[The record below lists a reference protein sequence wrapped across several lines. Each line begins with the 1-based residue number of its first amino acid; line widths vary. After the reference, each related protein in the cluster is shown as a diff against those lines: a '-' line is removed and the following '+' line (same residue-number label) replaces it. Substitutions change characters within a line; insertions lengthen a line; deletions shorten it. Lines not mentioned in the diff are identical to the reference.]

1 MVYHAMT
8 AAELRHCG
16 AQPDGI
22 AWMACHFSP
31 YGTGLT
37 NIPSSL
43 PPGSLLILNDR
54 TPVNGHD
61 PARVAELLQQT
72 VEGLG
77 CSGILLDF
85 QRPGCEET
93 AAIVQKVVTLPCPVC
108 VSHLYAAG
116 LDCPV
121 FLPPVPLLKTV
132 EEHLAPWKDRQAW
145 LELALDSCRV
155 TVTKNGS
162 HLLPLTPG
170 SNGDCPHCDMQL
182 FCNYGVIFDQK
193 EAVFT
198 LKRSKNDLQ
207 NLMKEAE
214 KWGITQFIGLWQ
226 ELGGSHPL

>member
-1 MVYHAMT
+1 MANTPYLAMT
-8 AAELRHCG
+8 AAEFMACSDLPPKLG
-16 AQPDGI
+16 
-22 AWMACHFSP
+22 WMACHFSP
-31 YGTGLT
+31 YDTGLT
-37 NIPSSL
+37 NIPTSL

-54 TPVNGHD
+54 TPVKGHD
-61 PARVAELLQQT
+61 PNRVAEILQQA
-72 VEGLG
+72 VEKLQ
-77 CSGILLDF
+77 CSGILLDL

-108 VSHLYAAG
+108 VSHLYADG

-121 FLPPVPLLKTV
+121 LLPPVPLLKTL
-132 EEHLAPWKDRQAW
+132 EEHLTPWKNREIW

-162 HLLPLTPG
+162 HLSPLPLAID
-170 SNGDCPHCDMQL
+170 GDCPHCDMQL
-182 FCNYGVIFDQK
+182 FCHYGVDFNEN

-198 LKRSKNDLQ
+198 IKRTKCDLQ

-226 ELGGSHPL
+226 ELG

>member
-8 AAELRHCG
+8 AAELRHCD
-16 AQPDGI
+16 AIPEGI

-37 NIPSSL
+37 NIPASL
-43 PPGSLLILNDR
+43 PTGSLLILNDR

-61 PARVAELLQQT
+61 PIRVAGLLQQA
-72 VEGLG
+72 VVDLN

-93 AAIVQKVVTLPCPVC
+93 AAIVEKIVTLPCPVC
-108 VSHLYAAG
+108 VSHLYARD

-132 EEHLAPWKDRQAW
+132 EEYLAPLGGREIW
-145 LELALDSCRV
+145 LELALDGCTVKV
-155 TVTKNGS
+155 TENGCVTS
-162 HLLPLTPG
+162 PLPPG
-170 SNGDCPHCDMQL
+170 TMPECHHCDMQL
-182 FCNYGVIFDQK
+182 FSHYGVIFDQK

-198 LKRSKNDLQ
+198 LKRTKNDLE
-207 NLMKEAE
+207 NLMKSAE

-226 ELGGSHPL
+226 ELG